1 MSLVWKLLYT
11 HISVPQL
18 IGFSLAN
25 FCGMFIVLLSIQ
37 FYTDVSPVFTQ
48 ADGFMKK
55 DYLIISKPVNTIG
68 SLLGNKSGFSKED
81 MEELKAQAFVP
92 VQCFRWDR

>member
-68 SLLGNKSGFSKED
+68 SL
-81 MEELKAQAFVP
+81 
-92 VQCFRWDR
+92 